1 MRVNLFDLLLIYET
15 EVKKNVRNKKKILDF
30 EKHKMEYLVDIKN
43 MLENNLYNGGK
54 YNIFLVFEPKVRVI
68 MAQGIYD
75 KIINHY
81 VTRYILIGLFNIIL
95 VMKERYLVIKKL
107 YKDYVI
113 LIKNK
118 NNNYISFDE
127 DEKIIHY
134 FSIKDVNTIY
144 LNNLEIE
151 EKYEYENNKYN
162 ELYLKVKIIEMLE
175 VLCKK
180 ELE

>member
-1 MRVNLFDLLLIYET
+1 
-15 EVKKNVRNKKKILDF
+15 
-30 EKHKMEYLVDIKN
+30 
-43 MLENNLYNGGK
+43 
-54 YNIFLVFEPKVRVI
+54 
-68 MAQGIYD
+68 
-75 KIINHY
+75 
-81 VTRYILIGLFNIIL
+81 
-95 VMKERYLVIKKL
+95 MKERYLVIKKL

-113 LIKNK
+113 LIKEK

-134 FSIKDVNTIY
+134 FSIKDVITIY

>member
-1 MRVNLFDLLLIYET
+1 MSYPKDSIL
-15 EVKKNVRNKKKILDF
+15 KKKIDT
-30 EKHKMEYLVDIKN
+30 
-43 MLENNLYNGGK
+43 EN
-54 YNIFLVFEPKVRVI
+54 
-68 MAQGIYD
+68 
-75 KIINHY
+75 
-81 VTRYILIGLFNIIL
+81 IGLLNIIL

-113 LIKNK
+113 LI

-127 DEKIIHY
+127 DRKIINY
-134 FSIKDVNTIY
+134 FGIKDVNTIY

-162 ELYLKVKIIEMLE
+162 ELYLKVKIIEILE

>member
-1 MRVNLFDLLLIYET
+1 
-15 EVKKNVRNKKKILDF
+15 
-30 EKHKMEYLVDIKN
+30 
-43 MLENNLYNGGK
+43 
-54 YNIFLVFEPKVRVI
+54 
-68 MAQGIYD
+68 
-75 KIINHY
+75 
-81 VTRYILIGLFNIIL
+81 
-95 VMKERYLVIKKL
+95 MKERYLVIKKL

-113 LIKNK
+113 LIKDK

-127 DEKIIHY
+127 DKKIIHY
-134 FSIKDVNTIY
+134 FGIKDVNAIY

-175 VLCKK
+175 ALCKK